1 MHFVY
6 RPLKSI
12 KLCLWLHLPRVP
24 ASGSTHLFSL
34 ELSRKRKKKKKIF
47 KCYYKEIISD
57 RHRGQN
63 WMYSSLS
70 LSLHLSSLTRP
81 LYCSRLTISSR
92 LQLGTSSF
100 QSTGIMLPRT
110 PWTPEEMSFS
120 LGSSDPS
127 GRIEDYMESVNHHW
141 PSVETVC
148 KIEMLI
154 LSPLSSFSKLKLVV
168 FDLVPLHRCHTT
180 LHYSSSSRCCLDT
193 D

>member
-24 ASGSTHLFSL
+24 VSGTTHLFSL
-34 ELSRKRKKKKKIF
+34 ELSRKRKKRQRSSSF
-47 KCYYKEIISD
+47 IIK
-57 RHRGQN
+57 R
-63 WMYSSLS
+63 SSLTVIEDRIKFTVRR
-70 LSLHLSSLTRP
+70 LSLHLSSITRP
-81 LYCSRLTISSR
+81 LYCHRLIIPSR

-100 QSTGIMLPRT
+100 QSTGMMLPRA

-154 LSPLSSFSKLKLVV
+154 LSLLSSFSQLNS
-168 FDLVPLHRCHTT
+168 FC
-180 LHYSSSSRCCLDT
+180 SI
-193 D
+193 